1 MRIIAGQ
8 RRGMK
13 LLGPKT
19 TETRPITDRVKESLF
34 NVLQKYGPMKGKY
47 VADLFCGTGS
57 LGLEALSRG
66 AQWATFMERSQR
78 IITELKKNIEKAGF
92 VQCSEV
98 VNGDAFN
105 ISTLINHK
113 RRKYNFV
120 FVDPPYADTEN
131 VMLSSPL
138 GRLLSRLSECIVRK
152 GIVLV
157 RTRRSTVLA
166 EQYGSLRMFD
176 RREWGT
182 MAVTILGLSD
192 DE

>member
-13 LLGPKT
+13 LLSPQSSG
-19 TETRPITDRVKESLF
+19 TRPITDRVKEALF
-34 NVLQKYGPMKGKY
+34 NVIQNYDSLDGKY

-66 AQWATFMERSQR
+66 AKLVFFVDRNPNVIVS
-78 IITELKKNIEKAGF
+78 LKKNIEKAGYTERSI
-92 VQCSEV
+92 VMKA
-98 VNGDAFN
+98 DALRFGASRTDLN
-105 ISTLINHK
+105 
-113 RRKYNFV
+113 RKCDII
-120 FVDPPYADTEN
+120 FVDPPYVCTQNIRQE
-131 VMLSSPL
+131 SSL
-138 GRLLSRLSECIVRK
+138 GKLLTRLSELIQRN
-152 GIVLV
+152 GIVVV

-166 EQYGSLRMFD
+166 ASYQGLKTMN

-182 MAVTILGLSD
+182 MAVTILGLGN